1 MSREEYSPEDASKY
15 LYESKK
21 QALDHLF
28 PNPDEMDKRMSL
40 ITILRG
46 RAPNMYELY
55 LAAVEWEGWL
65 AMEERRAIK
74 WDHLDPIM
82 FLREHAPSING
93 LRSKQAVEIARAAPV
108 DGRESVMDRI
118 KAALR

>member
-1 MSREEYSPEDASKY
+1 MMDPETGLPADASRY
-15 LYESKK
+15 LFESKK

-28 PNPDEMDKRMSL
+28 PMPKEMDERMSL

-65 AMEERRAIK
+65 AMEERRKIN
-74 WDHLDPIM
+74 WEHLDPIM
-82 FLREHAPSING
+82 FLREHAPSIGG

-108 DGRESVMDRI
+108 DQKKGLLDRI
-118 KAALR
+118 RSIL